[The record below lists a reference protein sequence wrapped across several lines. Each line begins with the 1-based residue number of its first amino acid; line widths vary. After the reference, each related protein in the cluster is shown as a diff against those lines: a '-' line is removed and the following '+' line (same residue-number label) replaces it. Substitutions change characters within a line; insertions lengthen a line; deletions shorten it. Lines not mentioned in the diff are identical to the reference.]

1 MPRYK
6 VDLHSIIKNGRLSRK
21 HFLIIASQIIDVL
34 KHLHEKHYVHSDIKS
49 ENIMIGL
56 YDHTSSSTSA
66 SPSLMA
72 PITNGYSKK
81 SVKKAN
87 SPPPPTTTSSA
98 SIQFSGA
105 NPLRSCRMKDGRPDK
120 SHHMVY
126 NDMVQSHYLRPG
138 RSVVSY
144 AMDEN
149 SRSSHALESD
159 ENNDDSDEDEDFA
172 IGSKGTCMHTY

>member
-6 VDLHSIIKNGRLSRK
+6 VDLHSIIKNGRLSQK

-56 YDHTSSSTSA
+56 YDHTS
-66 SPSLMA
+66 PSDHRLVT
-72 PITNGYSKK
+72 PFTNGYSKK
-81 SVKKAN
+81 QVKN
-87 SPPPPTTTSSA
+87 VNCLPSTSSP
-98 SIQFSGA
+98 IQFGGA

-120 SHHMVY
+120 SHQMMY
-126 NDMVQSHYLRPG
+126 NDMFQSHYLRPG

-159 ENNDDSDEDEDFA
+159 ESNYYSDEDEDFA
-172 IGSKGTCMHTY
+172 IGSKGTAFNS